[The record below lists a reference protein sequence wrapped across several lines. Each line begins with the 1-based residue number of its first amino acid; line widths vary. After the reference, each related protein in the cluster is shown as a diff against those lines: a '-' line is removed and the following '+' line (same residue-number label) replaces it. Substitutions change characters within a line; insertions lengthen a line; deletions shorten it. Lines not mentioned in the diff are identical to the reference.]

1 VGRRPGPH
9 AGQQAPVALL
19 CVGLLAVAGGT
30 GGLLLEGGHRGTSP
44 RPPAQPARAPAGT
57 VGAPAR
63 PAAAAAVGRPAYL
76 SIPAIGVHT
85 RLIRLGLTPA
95 GTLQVPA
102 NTSVAGGELNHR
114 RWGRAGLA
122 FPGLSPIPGTC
133 PMALAGTGPNSSA
146 SCQLVPSDRSAGN
159 QLHF

>member
-1 VGRRPGPH
+1 M
-9 AGQQAPVALL
+9 ALL
-19 CVGLLAVAGGT
+19 CAGLLAVAGGT
-30 GGLLLEGGHRGTSP
+30 GGLLRRAGTAGPARGRPRSRPARRPGRWAP
-44 RPPAQPARAPAGT
+44 RP
-57 VGAPAR
+57 R
-63 PAAAAAVGRPAYL
+63 PAAAAAVARPVYL

-102 NTSVAGGELNHR
+102 NAAVAGGELNHR

-146 SCQLVPSDRSAGN
+146 SCQLASSDRSAGN